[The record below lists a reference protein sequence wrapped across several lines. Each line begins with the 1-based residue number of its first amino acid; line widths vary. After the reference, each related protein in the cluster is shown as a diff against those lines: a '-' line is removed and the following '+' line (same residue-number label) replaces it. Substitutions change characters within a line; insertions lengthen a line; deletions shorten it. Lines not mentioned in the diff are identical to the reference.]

1 MILEPFVTMELCSP
15 SKVYSDNIAGAL
27 GRSIRLVLKELV
39 VQLFIVEEEASI
51 YIYEKVFEFEDL
63 S

>member
-15 SKVYSDNIAGAL
+15 SRVYSDNIAGTL
-27 GRSIRLVLKELV
+27 GRSISLVFKKQV
-39 VQLFIVEEEASI
+39 
-51 YIYEKVFEFEDL
+51 YIYEKVFDFEDL